1 MPGTKRTPRS
11 AGDGRAGTGK
21 RGSRNGSPA
30 PASAQSPWIGTRRVL
45 IVHRRAADRRRLIA
59 SFTANG
65 FAATAAA
72 SAAAARR
79 EAAAAAAASAPFSVA
94 VIEDQ
99 LPGAVALKGD

>member
-1 MPGTKRTPRS
+1 
-11 AGDGRAGTGK
+11 
-21 RGSRNGSPA
+21 
-30 PASAQSPWIGTRRVL
+30 
-45 IVHRRAADRRRLIA
+45 VHRRAADRRRLIA

-65 FAATAAA
+65 FAATAVA

-99 LPGAVALKGD
+99 LPGAESLKRDLVQAGISVVEVDGAVSPLPSTEPPSTD